1 MASHAVFKA
10 GNTALITGAASGI
23 GLAVAKLCR
32 SHGMKLA
39 LVDNNDQKL
48 SQAKQSLSEGAETE
62 IYPLDVSKIE
72 EWKELRGKVEKK
84 FGGVDFLMLNAG
96 IGAKSSWEDTE
107 YFHKVCQHTITAC
120 RYSIAHCI
128 LCRLG
133 QRGYRCTPVATGADV
148 SLKSQIM
155 DTNLFGV
162 INGISTFLPVV
173 RSRSNETA
181 IIITGS
187 KQGITNPPGN
197 PACTSANR
205 RQMRIS

>member
-1 MASHAVFKA
+1 MAPHAVFKA

-107 YFHKVCQHTITAC
+107 YFHKVC
-120 RYSIAHCI
+120 
-128 LCRLG
+128 
-133 QRGYRCTPVATGADV
+133 
-148 SLKSQIM
+148 
-155 DTNLFGV
+155 
-162 INGISTFLPVV
+162 
-173 RSRSNETA
+173 
-181 IIITGS
+181 
-187 KQGITNPPGN
+187 
-197 PACTSANR
+197 
-205 RQMRIS
+205 